1 MSILA
6 TQHYQLL
13 RVQVQVVEKVNMQE
27 YGNDTHQLI
36 VLSCSPAHATL
47 KSAVFC
53 KNQLNK
59 LHQVNPRLKSSFF

>member
-13 RVQVQVVEKVNMQE
+13 RVQVQVVKKVNMQE

-53 KNQLNK
+53 KNQLN
-59 LHQVNPRLKSSFF
+59 NITSSQP